1 MKVIVYKIVQL
12 FISPYKV
19 KENAQQQIYSKIKIP
34 FKHQVFQEKNV
45 WYLWDMKYAQQA
57 TKKITNFDMGTL
69 ITVALPTKN
78 IKEDK
83 TILVEIKKLSACSY
97 LVNLNGGWNN
107 EVKLC

>member
-1 MKVIVYKIVQL
+1 MVQL
-12 FISPYKV
+12 FKSPNKM
-19 KENAQQQIYSKIKIP
+19 KENAQKQIYSKIKIP

-69 ITVALPTKN
+69 TVALPTKN

-83 TILVEIKKLSACSY
+83 TILVEITKIVSLQLFS
-97 LVNLNGGWNN
+97 
-107 EVKLC
+107 